1 MGNELDVKDI
11 NVDKDEGSECE
22 GDAEVQL
29 ATGTYNEWLAGQGLL
44 MLLEPEERYDLKL
57 KIEDISDPKEIVNTA
72 EGGNKE
78 ADDEEKEKHSHVQ
91 KDVYVKHSEEVCDL
105 DNIKEQVAGML
116 SKEDTEHQ
124 SEKKISRLQLIPKLL
139 QEDEVEQSVGKE
151 KAAGG
156 SMPICKMSE
165 TKPPDGNA
173 SEKTDV
179 KGSTAESLPEKPPLH
194 HKLTG
199 LTLQKEIVDAEEN
212 SSDGSDICKISEA
225 QSENAEKPLEGIGK
239 SKETEQT
246 SMQETGEPPTTAEN
260 KTEGSSAELQI
271 RKIDNTE
278 TRYSYGT
285 VETADT
291 VDKDLSKDEFDS
303 DLVID
308 EGECDTKGEKQ
319 KRVSFKL
326 DTDEKESVKSSHNSN
341 LDSSQELLQTTVTQM
356 TTDDTQLTVMFTDD
370 THDDDDY
377 LPLSQ
382 NVHRVQY
389 VKTDESSD
397 LEWKWSDLE
406 PGDKLQR

>member
-11 NVDKDEGSECE
+11 NVDKDEGSKCE
-22 GDAEVQL
+22 GNAEVQL
-29 ATGTYNEWLAGQGLL
+29 ATGMYNEWLAGQGLL

-57 KIEDISDPKEIVNTA
+57 KVEDISDPEEIVNTA

-91 KDVYVKHSEEVCDL
+91 KDVYVKSSEEVCDL
-105 DNIKEQVAGML
+105 DNSKEQVAGML

-124 SEKKISRLQLIPKLL
+124 SEKKIPRLQLILKLL
-139 QEDEVEQSVGKE
+139 QEDKVEQSVGKE

-156 SMPICKMSE
+156 SMPIRKMSE

-173 SEKTDV
+173 SEKTYV

-194 HKLTG
+194 CKLTG
-199 LTLQKEIVDAEEN
+199 LFTLQKEIVDAEEN
-212 SSDGSDICKISEA
+212 SSDGSDIRKILEA
-225 QSENAEKPLEGIGK
+225 QSENPEKPLEGIGK
-239 SKETEQT
+239 STETEQT
-246 SMQETGEPPTTAEN
+246 SMQETGEPPITAEN

-271 RKIDNTE
+271 RKIDDTE

-319 KRVSFKL
+319 KKVSFKL
-326 DTDEKESVKSSHNSN
+326 DIDEKESVKSSHDSN

-356 TTDDTQLTVMFTDD
+356 TTDDTELTVMFTDD
-370 THDDDDY
+370 TQDDDDY
-377 LPLSQ
+377 PPLSQ
-382 NVHRVQY
+382 NVHRAWY
-389 VKTDESSD
+389 VKTDE
-397 LEWKWSDLE
+397 
-406 PGDKLQR
+406 